1 MMSLRRKTV
10 LITGA
15 AARVGRAIA
24 LDLATDGWAVAV
36 HYNRSEAA
44 AAAVVDKIVGAGG
57 EAALVRA
64 DLGEEEQTAG
74 LIGAAASALGRPLDA
89 LVNNAS
95 SFEKDSLTTM
105 TRASW
110 DLHMEANL
118 RAPCVLA
125 QAFAAALPEGRS
137 GAIVNLVDQRVRK
150 PTPQFFS
157 YAISKAALAWVT
169 VTMAQALAPRIRVNA
184 IAPGPTLRNSR
195 QTEADW
201 QAQVEA
207 TLLRSGSPPDEIV
220 AAVRYLLSA
229 SAVTGQIL
237 VVDGGQ
243 HLAWK
248 TADVWGIAE

>member
-1 MMSLRRKTV
+1 MKPAV

-15 AARVGRAIA
+15 AHRVGRAIA
-24 LDLATDGWAVAV
+24 LDLAAHGWGIAV

-44 AAAVVDKIVGAGG
+44 ARAVVDLIVGAGG
-57 EAALVRA
+57 EAVPVRA
-64 DLGEEEQTAG
+64 DLGAEAETAA
-74 LIGAAASALGRPLDA
+74 LVPAAAAALGRPLSA

-95 SFEKDSLTTM
+95 SFEKDTLTTM

-125 QAFAAALPEGRS
+125 QAFAAALPEGER

-169 VTMAQALAPRIRVNA
+169 VTMAQELAPRIRVNA
-184 IAPGPTLRNSR
+184 IAPGPTLRNVR
-195 QTEADW
+195 QSEGDW
-201 QAQVEA
+201 QAQVDA
-207 TLLRSGSPPDEIV
+207 TLLRTGSPPAEIV
-220 AAVRYLLSA
+220 AAVRYLLGA
-229 SAVTGQIL
+229 LAVTGQVL

-248 TADVWGIAE
+248 TADVWGLSE